1 MKRTISVLVY
11 NHPGVLSQ
19 ISGLFAARSYN
30 IDSLAVGRT
39 ENPEISRMT
48 IVVLGDDKVIEQVCN
63 QLNKLLPVVEVS
75 NYSGE
80 SLVQRDLMLVRFDAQ
95 ADKRVEIQSVIE
107 MFEAKVVEFS
117 VNSVMVQI
125 AGAEE
130 KLEAFLET
138 VADFGIKSVV
148 RTGTVALPR
157 KNKRSTAT
165 NTGIG

>member
-19 ISGLFAARSYN
+19 RSGLFAARSYN

-39 ENPEISRMT
+39 EDPEISRMT
-48 IVVLGDDKVIEQVCN
+48 IVVLGDDKVIDQVCH
-63 QLNKLLPVVEVS
+63 QLNKLIPVVEVS

-80 SLVQRDLMLVRFDAQ
+80 TLIQRDLMLVRFDAQ
-95 ADKRVEIQSVIE
+95 AQKRVEIQAVIE
-107 MFEAKVVEFS
+107 MFEGKVVDFS
-117 VNSVMVQI
+117 IDSIMVQV
-125 AGAEE
+125 AGVEE

-157 KNKRSTAT
+157 TNGKSTVT

>member
-39 ENPEISRMT
+39 EDPEISRMT
-48 IVVLGDDKVIEQVCN
+48 IVVLGDDKVIDQVCH
-63 QLNKLLPVVEVS
+63 QLNKLIPVVEVS

-80 SLVQRDLMLVRFDAQ
+80 TLIQRDLMLVRFDAQ
-95 ADKRVEIQSVIE
+95 AQKRVEIQAVIE
-107 MFEAKVVEFS
+107 MFEGKVVDFS
-117 VNSVMVQI
+117 IDSIMVQV
-125 AGAEE
+125 AGVEE

-157 KNKRSTAT
+157 TNGKSTVT

>member
-39 ENPEISRMT
+39 EDPEISRMT

-63 QLNKLLPVVEVS
+63 QLNKLIPVVEVS

-80 SLVQRDLMLVRFDAQ
+80 SLVQRDLMLVRFDAP

-107 MFEAKVVEFS
+107 MFEAKVVDFS
-117 VNSVMVQI
+117 SQSIMVQV
-125 AGAEE
+125 AGVEE
-130 KLEAFLET
+130 KIEAFLET
-138 VADFGIKSVV
+138 VRDFGIRSVV
-148 RTGTVALPR
+148 RTGSVALPR
-157 KNKRSTAT
+157 NNGKT
-165 NTGIG
+165 N